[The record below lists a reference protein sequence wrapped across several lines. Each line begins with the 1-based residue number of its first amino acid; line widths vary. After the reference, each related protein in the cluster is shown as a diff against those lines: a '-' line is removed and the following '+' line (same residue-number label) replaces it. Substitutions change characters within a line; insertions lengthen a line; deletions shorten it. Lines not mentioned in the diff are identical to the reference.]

1 MKRAANAPTLRLS
14 IRSGGMIE
22 GVTGAPVRAGAGG
35 EVAIVLDGV
44 VYGTANFSPAKGVQK
59 FTFALPPNLAFAE
72 LDVLALP
79 SGESLIGAPFGLTGA
94 YAIDIGEA
102 ALEGMEITG
111 AFAASGFMAPII
123 GIEWLAEG
131 QVAAHGIAVRG
142 PKQPVWR
149 FRAKLRALPRPGQ
162 TLVLTPRIGGCV
174 LEKPALTVTPE
185 MLGLIGC
192 LDAASNEHV
201 AGWAIDLASPGSRLK
216 IEVFVDG
223 VMAVTAVAK
232 EPRPDVRRFVP
243 GDGECGFSVALPP
256 HADPTARRR
265 ISVRPAGRSIDLAG
279 SPLVIEPVA
288 ITGFFDPLHGMY
300 AHGWAMNNAEPDVPV
315 QVEVVGPGGVI
326 VGTGAA
332 DQFRG
337 DLLDAGLKGGHCA
350 FKIDLTAQFEAL
362 MDKEVSARVAGTNMV
377 LAGSPQRVSI
387 NKNILRF
394 LHRRREVPPAT
405 AQRLRKMLNHAS
417 GAHGVSFI
425 MPIYNTPRA
434 WLVEALESVRTQFC
448 DSWELI
454 CVDDGSTVP
463 HVTEILNGYAARDKR
478 IRVLRSPQNV
488 GIARAVNY
496 GLRLVRHDYVAFID
510 HDDRVEPDAAWQ
522 LIRAAKATDADLLYT
537 DEAQTADN
545 TEAIT
550 ELRLRPAFS
559 HDYYLSHPYFVHLV
573 CARTDLARRIGGW
586 DETLSISADVDFVL
600 RMIEA
605 SRNVV
610 HVPAVLYRWRTHAA
624 STGHTKQETVMQA
637 TMGALQ
643 RHLDRL
649 KTGAKVEK
657 GVWFNQ
663 FRIDWPA
670 SPGKILI
677 VIPTKNKADLL
688 RVAIDSIERH
698 STGIDYKL
706 VVIDHQSDEPAS
718 RAYLKEIAKRHVVM
732 PYEGAFNFSRMNNLA
747 AARHGKDASFFL
759 FLNNDIEAT
768 QDGFLD
774 RLRRLANR
782 RDVGAVGA
790 LLMYAGKTVQ
800 HGGVILGFNDSAEHA
815 LKFQPVWLND
825 KGRRNLGY
833 NCALSSTRDYS
844 AVTAAC
850 LMLRRDVFNE
860 VGGFD
865 ESFGIGFN
873 DTDLCLRIGAAGYRI
888 LYDGSTLLYH
898 YESAT
903 RSQTQQV
910 FHPEDTQRMIGRWG
924 DFLRAGDP
932 FYHPNLSLRTQDHVP
947 REDPNCRIVNP
958 PRVTQL
964 ELARLVGRTSSAKP
978 RPPKT
983 ITMHARAQ
991 LCPPDP

>member
-1 MKRAANAPTLRLS
+1 
-14 IRSGGMIE
+14 
-22 GVTGAPVRAGAGG
+22 
-35 EVAIVLDGV
+35 V
-44 VYGTANFSPAKGVQK
+44 V
-59 FTFALPPNLAFAE
+59 
-72 LDVLALP
+72 
-79 SGESLIGAPFGLTGA
+79 
-94 YAIDIGEA
+94 
-102 ALEGMEITG
+102 
-111 AFAASGFMAPII
+111 
-123 GIEWLAEG
+123 
-131 QVAAHGIAVRG
+131 
-142 PKQPVWR
+142 
-149 FRAKLRALPRPGQ
+149 
-162 TLVLTPRIGGCV
+162 
-174 LEKPALTVTPE
+174 
-185 MLGLIGC
+185 
-192 LDAASNEHV
+192 
-201 AGWAIDLASPGSRLK
+201 
-216 IEVFVDG
+216 
-223 VMAVTAVAK
+223 
-232 EPRPDVRRFVP
+232 
-243 GDGECGFSVALPP
+243 
-256 HADPTARRR
+256 
-265 ISVRPAGRSIDLAG
+265 
-279 SPLVIEPVA
+279 
-288 ITGFFDPLHGMY
+288 
-300 AHGWAMNNAEPDVPV
+300 
-315 QVEVVGPGGVI
+315 

-362 MDKEVSARVAGTNMV
+362 MDKEVIVRVAGTNMV
-377 LAGSPQRVSI
+377 LAGSPQRVTI

-394 LHRRREVPPAT
+394 LHRKREVPPAT
-405 AQRLRKMLNHAS
+405 AQRLRRRLNHAS
-417 GAHGVSFI
+417 GTHGVSFI
-425 MPIYNTPRA
+425 MPVFNTPRA

-454 CVDDGSTVP
+454 CVDDGSTAP
-463 HVTEILNGYAARDKR
+463 HVTEILNGYAARDTR
-478 IRVLRSPQNV
+478 VRVLRSPQNV
-488 GIARAVNY
+488 GIARAINY
-496 GLRLVRHDYVAFID
+496 GLRLARHDYVAFID

-522 LIRAAKATDADLLYT
+522 LIRAAKETDADLLYT

-586 DETLSISADVDFVL
+586 DETLAISADVDFVL

-610 HVPAVLYRWRTHAA
+610 HVPAVLYRWRTHGA
-624 STGHTKQETVMQA
+624 STGHTKQEGVMQA

-649 KTGAKVEK
+649 KTGATVQK

-677 VIPTKNKADLL
+677 VIPTRNKTDLL

-698 STGIDYKL
+698 SQGIDYTL

-718 RAYLKEIAKRHVVM
+718 RAYLRDVAKRHVVM

-747 AARHGKDASFFL
+747 AARHGKDAAFFL

-782 RDVGAVGA
+782 PDVGAVGA
-790 LLMYAGKTVQ
+790 LLMYGGKTVQ
-800 HGGVILGFNDSAEHA
+800 HAGVILGFNDSAEHA
-815 LKFQPVWLND
+815 LKFQPVWLDD

-873 DTDLCLRIGAAGYRI
+873 DTDLCLRIGARGYRI

-947 REDPNCRIVNP
+947 REDPHCRIVNP
-958 PRVTQL
+958 PRVTHL
-964 ELARLVGRTSSAKP
+964 DLTRLMPLVGRTTPAKR
-978 RPPKT
+978 RPPK
-983 ITMHARAQ
+983 AQ
-991 LCPPDP
+991 TRTLPRNPVPSHP